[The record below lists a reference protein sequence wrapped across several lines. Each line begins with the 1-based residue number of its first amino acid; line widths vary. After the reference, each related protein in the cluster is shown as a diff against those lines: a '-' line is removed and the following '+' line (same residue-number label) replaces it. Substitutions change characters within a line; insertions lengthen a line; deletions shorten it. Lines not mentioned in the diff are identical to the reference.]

1 MSRPTPYNP
10 HVNAGPHT
18 MTTPD
23 IDYDKALGVVAPRF
37 KLLEKTE
44 DDVVWAALPKLDQEV
59 LTQLKDHD
67 EFEPGL
73 INMTKALGDMQK
85 EAGKF
90 LAGWHEAQERVRTAK
105 ELLDRYNLAQ
115 TVDAYGEQL
124 ATHGDLH
131 AAHVAQ
137 FAEQNK
143 INEEVQQDLS
153 FNAREHNAL
162 KGRVQRTEQDVGKLE
177 GEQGM
182 AKNVIDTM
190 RERDAAMA
198 HQQSEKDRE
207 WRQEIREAAKWET
220 QANAK
225 KMEADAME
233 QERDEW
239 KGKCEAM
246 VAQKEVHLAKIAEQQ
261 RDNAV
266 LEAQL
271 KHKKENAAELA
282 QARREVKAVEQ
293 RENDRKEREAKDRRK
308 SAEAAKEVAA
318 ETKESLR
325 FAQDAK
331 KVKLGEASRDVDRA

>member
-1 MSRPTPYNP
+1 
-10 HVNAGPHT
+10 

-73 INMTKALGDMQK
+73 VNMTKAHGDMQK

-137 FAEQNK
+137 FADH
-143 INEEVQQDLS
+143 EVRS
-153 FNAREHNAL
+153 SASAIA
-162 KGRVQRTEQDVGKLE
+162 VPSI
-177 GEQGM
+177 GE
-182 AKNVIDTM
+182 
-190 RERDAAMA
+190 R
-198 HQQSEKDRE
+198 S
-207 WRQEIREAAKWET
+207 
-220 QANAK
+220 
-225 KMEADAME
+225 
-233 QERDEW
+233 
-239 KGKCEAM
+239 
-246 VAQKEVHLAKIAEQQ
+246 
-261 RDNAV
+261 
-266 LEAQL
+266 
-271 KHKKENAAELA
+271 
-282 QARREVKAVEQ
+282 RR
-293 RENDRKEREAKDRRK
+293 RRPPRHRPP
-308 SAEAAKEVAA
+308 S
-318 ETKESLR
+318 TR
-325 FAQDAK
+325 H
-331 KVKLGEASRDVDRA
+331 